1 MNAARASF
9 IGQSVERREDYRFIT
24 GAGQYT
30 DDIVL
35 PQQSYGYFLRSP
47 HAHAAIR
54 SIDTSA
60 ARGAP
65 GVLAVFTARDLAGVG
80 GLPCGWLIKSVDGT
94 PMKEPRHPLLA
105 EDKVRHVGD
114 QVALVVAES
123 AAQAKSAAALIEVD
137 MKCCRPWSTRR
148 ARPRAAP
155 RCTTWQPTMSATRG
169 P

>member
-9 IGQSVERREDYRFIT
+9 IGQSVERREDYRFLT

-65 GVLAVFTARDLAGVG
+65 GVLAVFTSRDLAGVG
-80 GLPCGWLIKSVDGT
+80 GGRDRAAAGRGSLPLVRRRLTRPSNRPPSD
-94 PMKEPRHPLLA
+94 RLA
-105 EDKVRHVGD
+105 TAGRR
-114 QVALVVAES
+114 S
-123 AAQAKSAAALIEVD
+123 AA
-137 MKCCRPWSTRR
+137 
-148 ARPRAAP
+148 
-155 RCTTWQPTMSATRG
+155 
-169 P
+169 

>member
-9 IGQSVERREDYRFIT
+9 IGQSVERREDYRFLT

-65 GVLAVFTARDLAGVG
+65 GVLAVFTSRDLAGVG
-80 GLPCGWLIKSVDGT
+80 GLP
-94 PMKEPRHPLLA
+94 
-105 EDKVRHVGD
+105 
-114 QVALVVAES
+114 
-123 AAQAKSAAALIEVD
+123 
-137 MKCCRPWSTRR
+137 
-148 ARPRAAP
+148 
-155 RCTTWQPTMSATRG
+155 
-169 P
+169 